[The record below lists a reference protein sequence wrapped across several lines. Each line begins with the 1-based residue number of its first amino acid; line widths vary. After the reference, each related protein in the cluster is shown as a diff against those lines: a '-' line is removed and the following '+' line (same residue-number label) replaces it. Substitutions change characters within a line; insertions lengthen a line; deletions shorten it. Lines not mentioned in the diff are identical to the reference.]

1 MRVSPISATNFKGV
15 KHVER
20 IVPVVID
27 GMTQIGKETAEVKT
41 GLPLLLGKVKNT
53 YKKLMN
59 FITRRQNFC
68 IDNDA
73 TVISREIQIPQIRN
87 KQNIVIVPK
96 QVAGEFSMTDGAR
109 VRYYSPKENLTR
121 VLVENKKGQPWAMV
135 LYGGKQ
141 GTDPEEI
148 KYISEL
154 AKDTLEKVKTGDLS
168 IMSTDSVAK
177 LFTRENA

>member
-1 MRVSPISATNFKGV
+1 MRVNPISATNFRGV

-41 GLPLLLGKVKNT
+41 GLPFLWGKVKNT

-59 FITRRQNFC
+59 FITRRKDFC
-68 IDNDA
+68 IDSDA
-73 TVISREIQIPQIRN
+73 TVIRREIQIPQIQN

-109 VRYYSPKENLTR
+109 VRYYSPKESLTR
-121 VLVENKKGQPWAMV
+121 VLVENKKGQPSAMV

-141 GTDPEEI
+141 GTNPEEI
-148 KYISEL
+148 KYLSGL
-154 AKDTLEKVKTGDLS
+154 VKDTLEKIEVGDSS
-168 IMSTDSVAK
+168 IMNTEDVAK
-177 LFTRENA
+177 LFTK